1 MRLENCSEVGWVTLS
16 KYWNT
21 TNFTKKQAI
30 MSVAWAQ
37 VKNPSKLGCGG
48 PTPQEAHIIS
58 TFIIGTC
65 WTCYWLYFKVYHAW
79 NCLKHRNQFIGTFGL
94 HNDIPL

>member
-1 MRLENCSEVGWVTLS
+1 MFTNVLHYIRCLRPLFGTWWIIGGMRLENCSEVGWVTLS

-48 PTPQEAHIIS
+48 PTQQEAHIVS
-58 TFIIGTC
+58 TFII
-65 WTCYWLYFKVYHAW
+65 
-79 NCLKHRNQFIGTFGL
+79 
-94 HNDIPL
+94 